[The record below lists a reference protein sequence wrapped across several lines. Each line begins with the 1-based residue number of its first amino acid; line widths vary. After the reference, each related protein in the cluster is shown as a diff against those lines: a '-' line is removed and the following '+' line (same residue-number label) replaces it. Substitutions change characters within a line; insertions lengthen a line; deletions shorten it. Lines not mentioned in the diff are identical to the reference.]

1 MQRKLHL
8 LIAASSFA
16 ALAAS
21 GGALAQSSNIPN
33 QPSDMKS
40 TLSNDGSSGD
50 KATNQKQKADSKAQ
64 SLQPQTPN
72 SPVSVTPPSGENNNT
87 TSVGANT
94 PAGSAN
100 ASAGP
105 AGANANVNVAPPAGT
120 DSNTTTKSKKG
131 KNSPLSSNGTDSKAT
146 QQLSESSTKLT
157 GSQAP
162 KPEDVA
168 RNARAKLG
176 QEKEDFT
183 SNREDRPQ

>member
-33 QPSDMKS
+33 QPSDVKS
-40 TLSNDGSSGD
+40 TISNDGSSGD
-50 KATNQKQKADSKAQ
+50 KATNQKQKADSKMQ

-72 SPVSVTPPSGENNNT
+72 SPVSVTPPSSENNNT
-87 TSVGANT
+87 TSVGATT
-94 PAGSAN
+94 PAGGAN

-105 AGANANVNVAPPAGT
+105 AGADANVNVTPPSGT
-120 DSNTTTKSKKG
+120 DT
-131 KNSPLSSNGTDSKAT
+131 
-146 QQLSESSTKLT
+146 SSTTNGSKQGKSGTSGKLT
-157 GSQAP
+157 GSQPP
-162 KPEDVA
+162 KPEDLA
-168 RNARAKLG
+168 RNARGKLG
-176 QEKEDFT
+176 QEKQDFT